1 MVSREVLELSLTAS
15 KPEYDE
21 EGLIV
26 PKKLPNLV
34 LDSKDHKDL
43 KKEILWNKKAGI
55 NVLDKKTDLQKH
67 IEKRSRNN
75 EEKDRKAEEEEANK
89 TPLQKIFDDRAKV
102 VNAQTDEEGGNSQEN
117 SEKNEYLDM
126 RGKLKA
132 VKN

>member
-1 MVSREVLELSLTAS
+1 MVSREVLELSLTNS

-21 EGLIV
+21 EGLII
-26 PKKLPNLV
+26 PKKLPNPV
-34 LDSKDHKDL
+34 LDSRDHKDL

-67 IEKRSRNN
+67 MEKRGRNN
-75 EEKDRKAEEEEANK
+75 EEKNRKVEEEETNK
-89 TPLQKIFDDRAKV
+89 TPLQKMFDAKGIKP
-102 VNAQTDEEGGNSQEN
+102 QTEDEGGISPEN

-126 RGKLKA
+126 RGKLKP

>member
-34 LDSKDHKDL
+34 LDSRDHKDL

-67 IEKRSRNN
+67 MEKRGRNN
-75 EEKDRKAEEEEANK
+75 VEKDRKAEEEEVNK
-89 TPLQKIFDDRAKV
+89 TPLQKIFDAKGIKPQ
-102 VNAQTDEEGGNSQEN
+102 ADDEGGISPEN

>member
-1 MVSREVLELSLTAS
+1 MVSREVHELSLTAS

-21 EGLIV
+21 EGLII
-26 PKKLPNLV
+26 PKKLPNPV
-34 LDSKDHKDL
+34 LDSRDHKDL

-67 IEKRSRNN
+67 MEKRSRNN
-75 EEKDRKAEEEEANK
+75 EEKDRKVEEEEVNK
-89 TPLQKIFDDRAKV
+89 TPLQKRLDERAKV
-102 VNAQTDEEGGNSQEN
+102 VNTQTDEKGANSNEN
-117 SEKNEYLDM
+117 SEKNEYIDM

>member
-1 MVSREVLELSLTAS
+1 MVSREVHELSLTTS

-21 EGLIV
+21 EGLII
-26 PKKLPNLV
+26 PKKLPNPV
-34 LDSKDHKDL
+34 LDSRDHKDL

-67 IEKRSRNN
+67 MEKRSRNN
-75 EEKDRKAEEEEANK
+75 EEKNRKVEEEETNK
-89 TPLQKIFDDRAKV
+89 TPLQKMFDAKGIKP
-102 VNAQTDEEGGNSQEN
+102 QTEDEGGISPEN

-126 RGKLKA
+126 RGKLRA

>member
-1 MVSREVLELSLTAS
+1 MVSREVHELSLTTS

-21 EGLIV
+21 EGLIT
-26 PKKLPNLV
+26 PKKLPNPV
-34 LDSKDHKDL
+34 LDSRDHKDL
-43 KKEILWNKKAGI
+43 KKEIQWNKKAGI

-67 IEKRSRNN
+67 MEKRSRNN
-75 EEKDRKAEEEEANK
+75 EEKNRKLEEEETNK
-89 TPLQKIFDDRAKV
+89 TPLQKMFDAKGIKP
-102 VNAQTDEEGGNSQEN
+102 QTDDEGGNLPEN

>member
-1 MVSREVLELSLTAS
+1 MVSREVHELSLTTS

-21 EGLIV
+21 EGLIT
-26 PKKLPNLV
+26 PKKLPNPV
-34 LDSKDHKDL
+34 LDSRDHKDL
-43 KKEILWNKKAGI
+43 KKEIQWNKKAGI

-67 IEKRSRNN
+67 MEKRSRNN
-75 EEKDRKAEEEEANK
+75 EEKNRKLEEEETNK
-89 TPLQKIFDDRAKV
+89 TPLQKMFDAKGIKP
-102 VNAQTDEEGGNSQEN
+102 QTDDEAGNSSEN

>member
-1 MVSREVLELSLTAS
+1 MVSREVHELSLTTS

-21 EGLIV
+21 EGLII
-26 PKKLPNLV
+26 PKKLPNPV
-34 LDSKDHKDL
+34 LDSRDHKDL

-67 IEKRSRNN
+67 MEKRSKNN
-75 EEKDRKAEEEEANK
+75 EEKNRKVEEEETNK
-89 TPLQKIFDDRAKV
+89 TPLQKMFDAKGIKP
-102 VNAQTDEEGGNSQEN
+102 QTEDEGGISPEN

-126 RGKLKA
+126 RGKLKP

>member
-1 MVSREVLELSLTAS
+1 MVSREVHELSLTTS

-21 EGLIV
+21 EGLIT
-26 PKKLPNLV
+26 PKKIPNPV
-34 LDSKDHKDL
+34 LDSRDHKDL
-43 KKEILWNKKAGI
+43 KKEIAWNKKAGI

-67 IEKRSRNN
+67 MEKRSRNN
-75 EEKDRKAEEEEANK
+75 EEKNRKVEEEETNK
-89 TPLQKIFDDRAKV
+89 TPLQKMFDAKGIKP
-102 VNAQTDEEGGNSQEN
+102 QTDDEAGNSSEN

>member
-1 MVSREVLELSLTAS
+1 MVSREVHEVALTAS

-21 EGLIV
+21 EGLII
-26 PKKLPNLV
+26 PKKLPNPI
-34 LDSKDHKDL
+34 LDSRDHKDL
-43 KKEILWNKKAGI
+43 KKEIAWNKKAGI

-67 IEKRSRNN
+67 MEKRSRNN
-75 EEKDRKAEEEEANK
+75 EEKNRKLEEEETNK
-89 TPLQKIFDDRAKV
+89 TPLQKMFDAKGIKP
-102 VNAQTDEEGGNSQEN
+102 QTDDEAGNSSEN

>member
-1 MVSREVLELSLTAS
+1 MVSREVHELSLTTS

-21 EGLIV
+21 EGLII
-26 PKKLPNLV
+26 PKKLPNPV
-34 LDSKDHKDL
+34 LDSRDHKDL

-67 IEKRSRNN
+67 MEKRSRNN
-75 EEKDRKAEEEEANK
+75 EEKNRKVEEEETNK
-89 TPLQKIFDDRAKV
+89 TPLQKILDAKGIKP
-102 VNAQTDEEGGNSQEN
+102 QTDDEGGISPEN

>member
-34 LDSKDHKDL
+34 LDSRDHKDL

-67 IEKRSRNN
+67 MEKRSRNN

-89 TPLQKIFDDRAKV
+89 TPLQKIFDDHAKV
-102 VNAQTDEEGGNSQEN
+102 VNAPTDEEGGNSQES

-132 VKN
+132 VKY

>member
-1 MVSREVLELSLTAS
+1 MVSREVHELSLTAS
-15 KPEYDE
+15 EPDYDE
-21 EGLIV
+21 EGLII
-26 PKKLPNLV
+26 PKKLPNPV
-34 LDSKDHKDL
+34 LDSRDHKDL

-67 IEKRSRNN
+67 MEKRGRNN
-75 EEKDRKAEEEEANK
+75 EEKNRKVEEEETNK
-89 TPLQKIFDDRAKV
+89 TPLQKMFDAKGIKP
-102 VNAQTDEEGGNSQEN
+102 QTDDEGGITPEN

>member
-1 MVSREVLELSLTAS
+1 MVSREVLELSLTNS

-21 EGLIV
+21 EGLII
-26 PKKLPNLV
+26 PKKLPNPV
-34 LDSKDHKDL
+34 LDSRDHKDL

-67 IEKRSRNN
+67 MEKRGRNN
-75 EEKDRKAEEEEANK
+75 EEKNRKVEEEETNK
-89 TPLQKIFDDRAKV
+89 TPLQKMFDAKGIKP
-102 VNAQTDEEGGNSQEN
+102 QTEDEGGISPEN

>member
-21 EGLIV
+21 EGLII
-26 PKKLPNLV
+26 PKKLPNPV
-34 LDSKDHKDL
+34 LDSRDHKDL

-67 IEKRSRNN
+67 MEKRSRNN
-75 EEKDRKAEEEEANK
+75 EEKNRKVEEEEANK
-89 TPLQKIFDDRAKV
+89 TPLQKMFDAKGIKP
-102 VNAQTDEEGGNSQEN
+102 QTEDEGGISPEN

-126 RGKLKA
+126 RGKLKP

>member
-1 MVSREVLELSLTAS
+1 MVSREVHELSLTTS

-21 EGLIV
+21 EGLIT
-26 PKKLPNLV
+26 PKKLPNPV
-34 LDSKDHKDL
+34 LDSRDHKDL
-43 KKEILWNKKAGI
+43 KKEIAWNKKAGI

-67 IEKRSRNN
+67 MEKRSRNN
-75 EEKDRKAEEEEANK
+75 EEKNRKVEEEETNK
-89 TPLQKIFDDRAKV
+89 TPLQKMFDAKGIKP
-102 VNAQTDEEGGNSQEN
+102 QTDDEAGNSSEN